1 MAAVLVITLFF
12 SSVFIAEEMGHH
24 DCTGE
29 DCPICATIEL
39 CISIIRT
46 CEAVTVMA
54 SALVIMAAP
63 LITTTAIY
71 DAETVTFSL
80 IDNKV
85 RLDY

>member
-46 CEAVTVMA
+46 CEAVIVMA

-85 RLDY
+85 RLGY